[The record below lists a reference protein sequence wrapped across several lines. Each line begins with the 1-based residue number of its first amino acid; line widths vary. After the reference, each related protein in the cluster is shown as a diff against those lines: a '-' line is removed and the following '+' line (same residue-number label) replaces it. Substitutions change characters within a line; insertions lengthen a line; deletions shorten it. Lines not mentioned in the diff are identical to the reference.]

1 MSASWF
7 HYVIICV
14 LALVVYLACV
24 NNTEANSQDYIPE
37 NPFYDWKRGW
47 NAGSYYGLDNV
58 IQIQGEKRRMA
69 YYWGKLCS
77 TLPKPDVLDFLLCC
91 VHAAVEVDEFDPKFV
106 KWHVLPTDFPLDP
119 STVHEVTDSFPAF
132 HHCTTISDLIGTENL
147 RAERCILLMWLA
159 TTFQCQIFAAQG
171 DLYVPGIPSL
181 MQFIQLSSETWRHH
195 DFENLVAAKC
205 GKGGRAAFHG
215 TAAINLLN
223 ILCRGLKARNKLVYY
238 AADPELSL
246 NYIYF
251 RSQLYNKKSMGI
263 MKGWEN
269 SAFQNVA
276 VLLGVEVAT
285 TKVDWSLLNGYC
297 MGKCSTDEVAVRHLF
312 LIPED
317 DFKASTKRENTTPKR
332 VSVYQGSDAR
342 EAMEN
347 IYPHI
352 HEELYTVAY

>member
-246 NYIYF
+246 
-251 RSQLYNKKSMGI
+251 S
-263 MKGWEN
+263 E
-269 SAFQNVA
+269 
-276 VLLGVEVAT
+276 
-285 TKVDWSLLNGYC
+285 
-297 MGKCSTDEVAVRHLF
+297 
-312 LIPED
+312 
-317 DFKASTKRENTTPKR
+317 
-332 VSVYQGSDAR
+332 
-342 EAMEN
+342 
-347 IYPHI
+347 
-352 HEELYTVAY
+352 

>member
-1 MSASWF
+1 
-7 HYVIICV
+7 
-14 LALVVYLACV
+14 
-24 NNTEANSQDYIPE
+24 
-37 NPFYDWKRGW
+37 
-47 NAGSYYGLDNV
+47 
-58 IQIQGEKRRMA
+58 
-69 YYWGKLCS
+69 
-77 TLPKPDVLDFLLCC
+77 
-91 VHAAVEVDEFDPKFV
+91 
-106 KWHVLPTDFPLDP
+106 
-119 STVHEVTDSFPAF
+119 
-132 HHCTTISDLIGTENL
+132 
-147 RAERCILLMWLA
+147 
-159 TTFQCQIFAAQG
+159 
-171 DLYVPGIPSL
+171 
-181 MQFIQLSSETWRHH
+181 
-195 DFENLVAAKC
+195 
-205 GKGGRAAFHG
+205 
-215 TAAINLLN
+215 
-223 ILCRGLKARNKLVYY
+223 
-238 AADPELSL
+238 
-246 NYIYF
+246 
-251 RSQLYNKKSMGI
+251 MGI